1 VQVLSAQSRREWRG
15 CPLYN
20 QCHWSAAGALSFG
33 ARGAHKLQKVGTKTW
48 IEAAQTYQRLY
59 HLCWLFNLG
68 YIGAFVVLAIGVGIA
83 SANNWDAFA
92 GALFLLYLPI
102 SCILGLGIFITWL
115 NLRGFPCPRC
125 GERFS

>member
-1 VQVLSAQSRREWRG
+1 
-15 CPLYN
+15 
-20 QCHWSAAGALSFG
+20 
-33 ARGAHKLQKVGTKTW
+33 LQKLDTKAW

-59 HLCWLFNLG
+59 HLCWLFNFG
-68 YIGAFVVLAIGVGIA
+68 YIGAFVLLAIGIGIA

-115 NLRGFPCPRC
+115 NLRGFRCPRC
-125 GERFS
+125 GERFNVSRWNRWPTYRCRHCWLDLGVVAKDHDKSPALGELWE